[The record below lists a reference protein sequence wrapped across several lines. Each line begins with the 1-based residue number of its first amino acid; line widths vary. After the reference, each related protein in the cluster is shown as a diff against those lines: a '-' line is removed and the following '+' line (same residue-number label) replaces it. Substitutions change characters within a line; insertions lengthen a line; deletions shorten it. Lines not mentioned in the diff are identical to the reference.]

1 MFVCAHVYDVALCGN
16 TVRNVA
22 LDLWLVGHHCYIKR
36 EVYTHYLN
44 SWAFCKSFRPGCA
57 ECAQFSETTLFAR
70 MLTKEALVSAW

>member
-44 SWAFCKSFRPGCA
+44 SWAFVNPFDLDV
-57 ECAQFSETTLFAR
+57 QN
-70 MLTKEALVSAW
+70 ALSSLKLPCLLVCWQKKHWWAP